1 MRMSKGLEDL
11 DFAVEVLSKFL
22 VKSFQF
28 NGFDSNGS
36 SSFLYDK
43 VRLVKLLLNRVIHG
57 NSTAATPEALAN
69 VRSSRQRRRNA
80 TQAHN
85 HKHKRG
91 D

>member
-22 VKSFQF
+22 VKSFQL
-28 NGFDSNGS
+28 NGFDSDGS
-36 SSFLYDK
+36 SSFLYDN
-43 VRLVKLLLNRVIHG
+43 VRLVKLLLSRVIHG
-57 NSTAATPEALAN
+57 DLAAATPEASAN

-80 TQAHN
+80 TQVHD